1 MAEDDKTT
9 SAWYKVP
16 TWDGS
21 PVTWRAFSKE
31 MQWWVSSLDLEST
44 KKFNLAARWLLRQ
57 SGVVRQRGEEF
68 TPAELEYQKE
78 VRAKDP
84 DGVEIVVTKEDPL
97 AGLNKLLKALE
108 GINGKSALDK
118 KGELRKLFY
127 TELSRK
133 PGERPAD
140 FMSRFR
146 FLAAE
151 LKSEGI
157 ALPSSELGWFLK
169 EKLGLD
175 PLRKQLL
182 ETALQGREGF
192 EDVEAEAL
200 RLFKDLHAADPLM
213 RRAGAPD
220 LRGRGRSFGGFG
232 GTPSSSTTFS
242 VYRGSGALSS
252 VSGRSSGSVTPA
264 PKGGGKAGSF
274 APRRP
279 FLGYRSR
286 QAFAAEQLGETEG
299 EPGEEAEDEEL
310 VPEEEGN
317 GVSLDDVLEAEA
329 EALATEL
336 EQAEAEGLE
345 PQVLDEVE
353 GTVESAAE
361 ALLTMREARHK
372 LQDLRKGRGFGKAT
386 SAPSSPQSGRPGFK
400 KRGVCHDCG
409 QPGHWAGDQG
419 CSKPG
424 AGLARPKSSARPG
437 ATPSQSSPS
446 HRRVQLVESFA
457 AEATQ
462 EQREDPAVYH
472 ETAVVSSWSSFA
484 EALEASQPHE
494 TQSAL
499 AVDKRLVGALCGRR
513 WLEGYLQAL
522 ARSPLWQALQP
533 LVKTEVERENFKFG
547 NDGVKASYSRHRLP
561 MVVGSSCVLVWTSVV
576 EVESLGLL
584 LGRDFLEAIGG
595 VISFTRRALR
605 ADHLDASRIPL
616 RQLSAGHFFLD
627 IFPETWSTS
636 ARPWRREGQ
645 DGILEVQLSSFE
657 WSLRRAAA
665 VKGPPVNGR
674 EHEQLAVEQARGPH
688 AGHSGSRVSNSMTKP
703 VLTAPLHVAARHK
716 QGGPCGRAV
725 PKDVFAPPR
734 KKRVALR
741 WATALVAAAALASV
755 RAPAVQQ
762 HPVPIGLEGASRSH
776 GAEWSPAT
784 AAFSC
789 SCPREQVRGPGV
801 AQGRGLLEGQDG
813 RQSGRSHVGWNAGS
827 SPHQRSSSRDPQ
839 PAGGQVESRGDREKD
854 QSRAADRCAGLA
866 GSQGWFAYLE
876 TGPHP
881 SGRVAACGG
890 ERQRHRREAQNK
902 VAPDSRRASGHSA
915 SVGSGGCILGDPGGG
930 FSRTSCTTL
939 RTRRATTA
947 DDRAPDGRTDAAAD
961 PFTRRDP
968 PAGECNGRGPYAR
981 PRQPVRSHAAPDD
994 AAHDDDVEQQRQP
1007 ATGWGRWPVTGQRHG
1022 LPADDERKR
1031 AVIPPLRQQ
1040 LKTGQR
1046 LLISQAWNKCKH
1058 DRNLLKVSPQNIY
1071 EAFAVLQDQIYDNAL
1086 HEPFIDMAFVPHP
1099 HDRAPLAPDLVKLA
1113 AARGHAVGQL
1123 QADLCVKPYF
1133 LMLRA
1138 TGRSPL
1144 LNYAPERTRLA
1155 AEKKILD
1162 AEASVMHAALAHRRS
1177 GRHFLMELLRG
1188 ADPRRTL
1195 EGRELMDEAG
1205 LFDFSREGRRYLTSS
1220 RVVADAFRDQ
1230 RDENLVEAVLE
1241 AVQQQFDKDLGPEK
1255 VTETLAAETAVDD
1268 DDLLDGL
1275 GGAMESEDEALEPS
1289 QDPEKEVPIPASV
1302 RQAVRRLHE
1311 NTGHRSPL
1319 RLARALVI
1327 AGAPPQAVI
1336 AAKQLRCSVCEERRP
1351 PKSRRPASLPGPR
1364 EPGEQVAL
1372 DIFDAFDAAGARY
1385 SVLHAVDGATKF
1397 QMAVLVKNKSSAEV
1411 VKFIRE
1417 RWAPVFGMP
1426 RTLVCDQ
1433 GREFISIELEN
1444 FAHQSNIFMYHTAI
1458 QAPWQNALCE
1468 RVGGLLKTLLSACA
1482 MAQSLMGPDEMALG
1496 LGEAVQAYNMDVGDD
1511 NFLLADFS
1519 FNQINCTALM
1529 RLGRRRSD

>member
-252 VSGRSSGSVTPA
+252 VPGRSSGSVTPA
-264 PKGGGKAGSF
+264 LKGGGKAGSF

-372 LQDLRKGRGFGKAT
+372 LQDLRKDRGFGKAT

-499 AVDKRLVGALCGRR
+499 AVDKRLVGALDSACNRTVCGRR

-522 ARSPLWQALQP
+522 ASSPLWQALQP

-703 VLTAPLHVAARHK
+703 VLTAMCLRLLERNVWHFAGLLLWLLQRPLLRYVPLPYSNIRSPSAWKEQAEAMVRSGALPRRHFRAAALENKFEDLGLLKDAGYLRDRMGVNLAFVEDPMLDGMLAARHTKGVRAAIHSQLVDKLKAEAIAKKTKAEQLTAARALLGPKGGLPTLK
-716 QGGPCGRAV
+716 QDLIRLAALLHVEVNDNDTVEKLKTKLRPTL
-725 PKDVFAPPR
+725 D
-734 KKRVALR
+734 ALR
-741 WATALVAAAALASV
+741 GIPLPSAQVATS
-755 RAPAVQQ
+755 
-762 HPVPIGLEGASRSH
+762 S
-776 GAEWSPAT
+776 AT
-784 AAFSC
+784 AASAELPV
-789 SCPREQVRGPGV
+789 PR
-801 AQGRGLLEGQDG
+801 
-813 RQSGRSHVGWNAGS
+813 
-827 SPHQRSSSRDPQ
+827 
-839 PAGGQVESRGDREKD
+839 
-854 QSRAADRCAGLA
+854 C
-866 GSQGWFAYLE
+866 
-876 TGPHP
+876 
-881 SGRVAACGG
+881 
-890 ERQRHRREAQNK
+890 
-902 VAPDSRRASGHSA
+902 
-915 SVGSGGCILGDPGGG
+915 
-930 FSRTSCTTL
+930 
-939 RTRRATTA
+939 
-947 DDRAPDGRTDAAAD
+947 
-961 PFTRRDP
+961 
-968 PAGECNGRGPYAR
+968 
-981 PRQPVRSHAAPDD
+981 
-994 AAHDDDVEQQRQP
+994 
-1007 ATGWGRWPVTGQRHG
+1007 
-1022 LPADDERKR
+1022 
-1031 AVIPPLRQQ
+1031 
-1040 LKTGQR
+1040 
-1046 LLISQAWNKCKH
+1046 
-1058 DRNLLKVSPQNIY
+1058 
-1071 EAFAVLQDQIYDNAL
+1071 
-1086 HEPFIDMAFVPHP
+1086 EPE
-1099 HDRAPLAPDLVKLA
+1099 
-1113 AARGHAVGQL
+1113 GQL
-1123 QADLCVKPYF
+1123 QP
-1133 LMLRA
+1133 
-1138 TGRSPL
+1138 TI
-1144 LNYAPERTRLA
+1144 EHRT
-1155 AEKKILD
+1155 
-1162 AEASVMHAALAHRRS
+1162 
-1177 GRHFLMELLRG
+1177 
-1188 ADPRRTL
+1188 
-1195 EGRELMDEAG
+1195 AG
-1205 LFDFSREGRRYLTSS
+1205 PMQPPT
-1220 RVVADAFRDQ
+1220 
-1230 RDENLVEAVLE
+1230 
-1241 AVQQQFDKDLGPEK
+1241 
-1255 VTETLAAETAVDD
+1255 
-1268 DDLLDGL
+1268 
-1275 GGAMESEDEALEPS
+1275 PS
-1289 QDPEKEVPIPASV
+1289 QDEILQQVSAMVEARMQDRDS
-1302 RQAVRRLHE
+1302 RFEAMLHQ
-1311 NTGHRSPL
+1311 TMQHMMMMSSSSGSRPL
-1319 RLARALVI
+1319 D
-1327 AGAPPQAVI
+1327 
-1336 AAKQLRCSVCEERRP
+1336 
-1351 PKSRRPASLPGPR
+1351 
-1364 EPGEQVAL
+1364 GE
-1372 DIFDAFDAAGARY
+1372 
-1385 SVLHAVDGATKF
+1385 
-1397 QMAVLVKNKSSAEV
+1397 
-1411 VKFIRE
+1411 
-1417 RWAPVFGMP
+1417 
-1426 RTLVCDQ
+1426 
-1433 GREFISIELEN
+1433 
-1444 FAHQSNIFMYHTAI
+1444 
-1458 QAPWQNALCE
+1458 
-1468 RVGGLLKTLLSACA
+1468 GGLSPD
-1482 MAQSLMGPDEMALG
+1482 SDMGFQQMTNENEL
-1496 LGEAVQAYNMDVGDD
+1496 
-1511 NFLLADFS
+1511 
-1519 FNQINCTALM
+1519 
-1529 RLGRRRSD
+1529 